1 MRYFSNHKILFRL
14 YKYFS
19 EKNTVDWITPLPKFL
34 HAINNSVNRSIG
46 VKPSSINAKNAD
58 ELWERI
64 YGEEVVT
71 TKPRLKVGD
80 AVRITKPK
88 HIFEKGYFPSRSD
101 HIYSVDQ
108 TIGMYPEYYK
118 LKKDNGEAVKRRFYL
133 PELVKTQKDKETT
146 YRIEKV
152 LGQRTKGGEKEL
164 RVKFIDYPDTYW
176 IKETD
181 LVK

>member
-1 MRYFSNHKILFRL
+1 
-14 YKYFS
+14 
-19 EKNTVDWITPLPKFL
+19 VDWVTPLPKFL
-34 HAINNSVNRSIG
+34 YAINNSVNRSIG
-46 VKPSSINAKNAD
+46 VKPSSINAKNAS

-64 YGEEVVT
+64 YGKDLET

-108 TIGMYPEYYK
+108 AIGMDPEYYK
-118 LKKDNGEAVKRRFYL
+118 LKKDSGEAVKRRFYL
-133 PELVKTQKDKETT
+133 PELVKTQKNEETT

-152 LGQRTKGGEKEL
+152 LGQRTKGGIKEL
-164 RVKFIDYPDTYW
+164 KVKFIDYPEIHW
-176 IKETD
+176 IKESD
-181 LVK
+181 LVE